1 MRIFGFFCVTAV
13 TAFWL
18 ATAQPCWALSAPDL
32 DPAARIYA
40 NALKDKYGTQTG
52 DTRRLMQRAAETAQG
67 EKWADAVRLLEE
79 LTGRALAGQQIAGE
93 TTAGLL
99 HRLGEAW
106 HGHSKTADE
115 GLWAAYLAQ
124 TMPPRNRGPGNLA
137 SLVLLGEILLDQIT
151 DLHGN
156 FDYRGQTLDKIASR
170 LNEFQYSP
178 ARIAAEDAEGRLPAD
193 IRELIDLK
201 AREERERMLIVDKIT
216 GRMAL
221 ANTIYHE
228 IASSAEHEELRG
240 EIKKA
245 INKRLFYVTNIYPDA
260 RRSTAAICLTFNL
273 PLRPDAGEYRD
284 MIKVFRV
291 GPERLA
297 ATAVS
302 ASEQTVTDQTLC
314 IHGLRHGYSYHILA
328 QKGLPSRSGAV
339 LAEDFDTRVDK
350 RRKPGS
356 DDDDVEARGPEIDPA
371 VGVKI
376 PNRKASAGFRSTAFI
391 LPESG
396 GGSVPL
402 MTVNVSRVDL
412 DLLRLSDRTLHRQI
426 ALGHIGEE
434 IDKQEFADLR
444 HHFSDSYWRGG
455 VDLPTQPN
463 ETITTDIPIRQ
474 LLDARD
480 EVLGK
485 LQGEPLNEPYLS
497 GVITTG
503 PLRGRFRVDRLSA
516 GAPEFRK
523 DYPGVYALIA
533 KANQQTSSLDLSL
546 EQTEAAVADVS
557 GTTKGGDTYL
567 SDSGYDTYF
576 NSCKDEETRRNFA
589 CKLSVQWFVRTD
601 IGLTYY
607 RGPKTLKEPKNLYV
621 IARSLHT
628 GEPIDGARI
637 ELIAANNRVLAD
649 GTTDSNGVAQFNSQ
663 LSGGSE
669 GNRLAAITA
678 TKATEKGF
686 DFSFVTFSRDVFD
699 LSDHGTA
706 GRRPPRLLD
715 AYVYSDR
722 GVYRPEESIHT
733 TVLVRDTDGDA
744 VARVPP
750 VIVKL
755 RASNGKVVEEK
766 RIVDPTNWHLG
777 GTTVD
782 LLVPPS
788 APLGQ
793 ADILVFLGDEK
804 EPIGTTTVQ
813 LDHFRPD
820 RARITFV
827 REQDWH
833 VTTQDNTVTITGFAD
848 AQYLFGFRPEG
859 SLKTDAPAANLAAEA
874 AMLIQPAATPF
885 DGCYAQFRFGRI
897 ENEPTPLL
905 HRQALANRTNAN
917 GDLTI
922 AATGKLPREDVPLQ
936 ARFTLT
942 LFDEAGK
949 VGQHSRL
956 IRIPIERPWLGVA
969 SQFQLLPTKD
979 ALFQLSLSMLALD
992 ARNELRSARLKYRIW
1007 RERNVFIW
1015 HQDSSSWRYLPD
1027 VQRSLIKEGSTDA
1040 RGGSAGGTGCKSPNA
1055 DEVRVELPLGRYY
1068 VEVEDEAGTRVSFR
1082 QDAGWS
1088 GAGAHAP
1095 TPDRLT
1101 IRSDA
1106 ELEGELPTYRP
1117 NKIARFS
1124 IEAPFDGEVL
1134 LAIANDRVLNW
1145 ERASTTGKIA
1155 TIDMKIRP
1163 EWAGDAFYALATVY
1177 RRNTDGTVLN
1187 GPSRAIGAS
1196 YFAVDRESERK
1207 LKLEI
1212 GSPGATSP
1220 AQPLVQVPADR
1231 PLAFDLISPGL
1242 QGRAWATVYAV
1253 DEGLISLTDHPAPA
1267 PFQHFFGRRALA
1279 IEVMDNYGR
1288 ILLADRGGRD
1298 RSGGDRSRRLFLTNY
1313 TSDRILAEYK
1323 GPLEF
1328 VNGVAHVQFDKPF
1341 DFNGTIRLAAIAWT
1355 DRKVGATTSSV
1366 LHRQRVV
1373 ANLKMPRFMT
1383 PGDRVTVPLT
1393 LHPLDALEGRYRV
1406 SVAAKEPLTLESVAV
1421 TDASGGKAV
1430 GPGIV
1435 ELDLPNQQDRTLQV
1449 VLSLPSDGK
1458 SKSSEVEVHVDATEA
1473 GIRSVNRTF
1482 DVAIRPAEAP
1492 TTDMAL
1498 VDLPPGAAMRLE
1510 PKQILDLARG
1520 RFLEKGLAVQFY
1532 ASTDPFAAARRIG
1545 PDAQDPQVGMLE
1557 RLIWRGMIELYAANA
1572 DGRKEIP
1579 GLVREIEALE
1589 ARDGYFVGYRLVSET
1604 GLQESRDIVDHI
1616 NEPIGRFER
1625 LEIWRTALAL
1635 DFLLQVRK
1643 GGLPVNDAGVQS
1655 AIRTLQGKLR
1665 DVLRNDND
1673 ADDLSGSSD
1682 TGTNPEQ
1689 KPSAGPKLAE
1699 DKDDPVAARSRGA
1712 EQRPALP
1719 PASTKRARGGELVLK
1734 LLSGTN
1740 EKTDSGQEKRA
1751 NEPGDTRDDTSAP
1764 SSRDVKACDEDM
1776 LYAAFILAE
1785 HDAIDRFDL
1794 SMLVRACGRQALSP
1808 IGAAMLAAALNKFGV
1823 VEEARGVLASIDARA
1838 GAAGDDPAGQD
1849 VHFDAMMLAFLV
1861 LADAKPE
1868 LKAEL
1873 TRRLATSGQHLSLPT
1888 RAWLARA
1895 YAEASMLGGGA
1906 AKPLSVSV
1914 EGRLGTEAKNDH
1926 ELASEFVP
1934 IAELASRGAALRNNG
1949 SDPVTLAVLL
1959 HGIPQEAANQ
1969 SDNGLKIERKVINRE
1984 GVSVDLQ
1991 RAKLRPNEV
2000 LYVILTGVRAQ
2011 ADDDADKSHLQ
2022 DPVVIVDPLPAG
2034 FEIID
2039 RDVFAFARN
2048 DAVALRAV
2056 LPSDGRVGRLRV
2068 AEARD
2073 DQLLAVVKP
2082 TPEGNFQIGYSVR
2095 AVAAGRFVH
2104 PGTIVEDLYRPSLAT
2119 HNGAGTVE
2127 IEARGQP

>member
-13 TAFWL
+13 TVFWL
-18 ATAQPCWALSAPDL
+18 GAAQPSWALSAPDI
-32 DPAARIYA
+32 DPAAQSYA
-40 NALKDKYGTQTG
+40 NALKAKHGTQTDDPSG
-52 DTRRLMQRAAETAQG
+52 LMLRAAEALQD

-79 LTGRALAGQQIAGE
+79 VTGRALAGQQIPDQ
-93 TTAGLL
+93 TTADLL
-99 HRLGEAW
+99 YVLGTAW
-106 HGHSKTADE
+106 HQHLKTADE

-124 TMPPRNRGPGNLA
+124 TMPPRNRGPGNLE
-137 SLVLLGEILLDQIT
+137 SLVLLGAILLDQIT
-151 DLHGN
+151 DLHDN
-156 FDYRGQTLDKIASR
+156 FDYRGKTLGKIQTRLDELR
-170 LNEFQYSP
+170 YSP
-178 ARIAAEDAEGRLPAD
+178 ARIAAEQSEGRLPAD
-193 IRELIDLK
+193 IRELMDLK
-201 AREERERMLIVDKIT
+201 AREERERMLVVDKIT
-216 GRMAL
+216 ARMAL
-221 ANTIYHE
+221 ANTVYHE
-228 IASSAEHEELRG
+228 IASNSNNAELSD

-245 INKRLFYVTNIYPDA
+245 INKRLFYVKRVYPDA
-260 RRSTAAICLTFNL
+260 RRTTAAICVAFNL

-291 GPERLA
+291 GSEGQPE
-297 ATAVS
+297 TAIS
-302 ASEQTVTDQTLC
+302 ASEQTVSDQTLC
-314 IHGLRHGYSYHILA
+314 IHGLRHGYSYHIVA

-339 LAEDFDTRVDK
+339 LADDFDTRAAK
-350 RRKPGS
+350 RRKRGES
-356 DDDDVEARGPEIDPA
+356 DDESSGLETQIDPA
-371 VGVKI
+371 IGIKI

-402 MTVNVSRVDL
+402 MTVNVNRVDL

-426 ALGHIGEE
+426 ALGHIGEK
-434 IDKQEFADLR
+434 ITKQEFDELK
-444 HHFSDSYWRGG
+444 HHFSDPYWRGG
-455 VDLPTQPN
+455 VDLENRPN
-463 ETITTDIPIRQ
+463 ETVTTDIPIRQ
-474 LLDARD
+474 LLDAREAQLD
-480 EVLGK
+480 K
-485 LQGEPLNEPYLS
+485 LRDKTLNEPYLS
-497 GVITTG
+497 DAITTG
-503 PLRGRFRVDRLSA
+503 RLRGRFRVDRVSA

-533 KANQQTSSLDLSL
+533 KANQQTSYLDLSL
-546 EQTEAAVADVS
+546 EQMEKARADVS
-557 GTTKGGDTYL
+557 GTTKPGDRNLYY
-567 SDSGYDTYF
+567 SDYDTYF
-576 NSCKDEETRRNFA
+576 NSCQDEETGRNIS

-607 RGPKTLKEPKNLYV
+607 RGPKTLKEQNNLYV

-628 GEPIDGARI
+628 GRPIDGAHI

-663 LSGGSE
+663 LSGGTE

-678 TKATEKGF
+678 TKTTEKGS

-722 GVYRPEESIHT
+722 GVYRPEETIHT
-733 TVLVRDTDGDA
+733 TVLVRDPDGDA

-755 RASNGKVVEEK
+755 RASNGKVVDEK
-766 RIVDPTNWHLG
+766 RIGTTDWHLG
-777 GTTVD
+777 GATVD
-782 LLVPPS
+782 LSVPPS

-793 ADILVFLGDEK
+793 ADILIFLGDEK
-804 EPIGTTTVQ
+804 EAIGTATVQ

-827 REQDWH
+827 REQDWR
-833 VTTQDNTVTITGFAD
+833 VTTRDKTLAITGFAD
-848 AQYLFGFRPEG
+848 AQYLFGLRSEG
-859 SLKTDAPAANLAAEA
+859 SLKTDAPAANLTAEA
-874 AMLIQPAATPF
+874 AVLIQPAATPF

-897 ENEPTPLL
+897 EDEPTPLL
-905 HRQALANRTNAN
+905 HREALPNRTDAN

-922 AATGKLPREDVPLQ
+922 ASTGKLPREDVPLQ

-956 IRIPIERPWLGVA
+956 LRIPIDRPWLGVA
-969 SQFQLLPTKD
+969 SQFQLLPTQD
-979 ALFQLSLSMLALD
+979 ALFQLKLSMLALD

-1015 HQDSSSWRYLPD
+1015 HQDSSSWRYQPD
-1027 VQRSLIKEGSTDA
+1027 VQRTLIKEGSAGA
-1040 RGGSAGGTGCKSPNA
+1040 RGGPAGGSACKSPNA
-1055 DEVRVELPLGRYY
+1055 EVQIELPLGRYY
-1068 VEVEDEAGTRVSFR
+1068 VEVEDEAGTRVTFR

-1101 IRSDA
+1101 IHSNAR
-1106 ELEGELPTYRP
+1106 LEGELPTYRP
-1117 NKIARFS
+1117 NQVATFS

-1134 LAIANDRVLNW
+1134 LAIANDRVRNW
-1145 ERASTTGKIA
+1145 EKASTKNRVA
-1155 TIDMKIRP
+1155 TIDMRVRP

-1177 RRNTDGTVLN
+1177 RRNTDGTVVN
-1187 GPSRAIGAS
+1187 GPTRAIGAS

-1207 LKLEI
+1207 LKLE
-1212 GSPGATSP
+1212 TDL
-1220 AQPLVQVPADR
+1220 PLDRRISADR
-1231 PLAFDLISPGL
+1231 PLAFNLISPGL

-1288 ILLADRGGRD
+1288 ILLADPGGRD

-1323 GPLEF
+1323 GPIEF
-1328 VNGVAHVQFDKPF
+1328 VNGVAHVQFDKAF

-1355 DRKVGATTSSV
+1355 DRKVGAITESV
-1366 LHRQRVV
+1366 VQRQRVV
-1373 ANLKMPRFMT
+1373 ADLKMPRFMT
-1383 PGDRVTVPLT
+1383 PGDRVTVPLVV
-1393 LHPLDALEGRYRV
+1393 HPLETKEGRYRV
-1406 SVAAKEPLTLESVAV
+1406 SVAATEPLTLESIAV
-1421 TDASGGKAV
+1421 TDPRGGKAIA
-1430 GPGIV
+1430 PGTV
-1435 ELDLPNQQDRTLQV
+1435 ELDLAHQQDRTLQV
-1449 VLSLPSDGK
+1449 VLSLASDAK
-1458 SKSSEVEVHVDATEA
+1458 SNNSQVTIHVDGAEPVVRTV
-1473 GIRSVNRTF
+1473 SRTF
-1482 DVAIRPAEAP
+1482 EVAIRPAEAP
-1492 TTDMAL
+1492 TTDMVL
-1498 VDLPPGAAMRLE
+1498 VDLPAGETMRLE
-1510 PKQILDLARG
+1510 PQRILDLARD

-1532 ASTDPFAAARRIG
+1532 ASTDPFAAARQIG
-1545 PDAQDPQVGMLE
+1545 PDARDPQVGMLE

-1579 GLVREIEALE
+1579 GLVREIEALQ
-1589 ARDGYFVGYRLVSET
+1589 AHDGYYVGYRLVSET
-1604 GLQESRDIVDHI
+1604 GLHESRDIVDNI
-1616 NEPIGRFER
+1616 SEPIGRFER

-1643 GGLPVNDAGVQS
+1643 AGLPVNDAGVQS
-1655 AIRTLQGKLR
+1655 AIRTLQTKLR
-1665 DVLRNDND
+1665 DVLREATDRD
-1673 ADDLSGSSD
+1673 EWGGSYD
-1682 TGTNPEQ
+1682 TRTNPGQ
-1689 KPSAGPKLAE
+1689 KPGAGLEFAE
-1699 DKDDPVAARSRGA
+1699 DKDDPAAA
-1712 EQRPALP
+1712 
-1719 PASTKRARGGELVLK
+1719 RARGAGGRTGPPAANPRRHRSGDLLLK
-1734 LLSGTN
+1734 LLSRPGET
-1740 EKTDSGQEKRA
+1740 KQEKKQQDA
-1751 NEPGDTRDDTSAP
+1751 DTDTSRP
-1764 SSRDVKACDEDM
+1764 SYRTIKPCDEDM
-1776 LYAAFILAE
+1776 LYAAFILAQ

-1794 SMLVRACGRQALSP
+1794 STLVRNCGREGLSP

-1823 VEEARGVLASIDARA
+1823 VEDARGVLASIDARA
-1838 GAAGDDPAGQD
+1838 GASGDDPAGQD
-1849 VHFDAMMLAFLV
+1849 AHFDAMMLAFLV

-1873 TRRLATSGQHLSLPT
+1873 TRRLATSDQHLSLPT

-1906 AKPLSVSV
+1906 AKPLNVSV
-1914 EGRLGTEAKNDH
+1914 EGRLGTAAKNEH

-1934 IAELASRGAALRNNG
+1934 VAELASRGAALRNNG
-1949 SDPVTLAVLL
+1949 PNPVTLAVLL

-1969 SDNGLKIERKVINRE
+1969 TDNGLKVERKVINQE
-1984 GVSVDLQ
+1984 GASVDLQ
-1991 RAKLRPNEV
+1991 QTKLRPNEV
-2000 LYVILTGVRAQ
+2000 LYVILTGQREQ
-2011 ADDDADKSHLQ
+2011 PDDADKAHLQ
-2022 DPVVIVDPLPAG
+2022 DPIVIVDPLPAG

-2048 DAVALRAV
+2048 DAVELRAV

-2082 TPEGNFQIGYSVR
+2082 TPSGNFQIGYSVR
-2095 AVAAGRFVH
+2095 VVTAGSFVY
-2104 PGTIVEDLYRPSLAT
+2104 PGTIVEDLYRPSMAI
-2119 HNGAGTVE
+2119 HNDAGTVE